1 MVERIIILGG
11 GIAGISAKLSNRR
24 GMLIDE
30 NPYLTMAPRIIDVI
44 SGRSP
49 DYPLI
54 PRTLN
59 HTGSVKSIDFE
70 NRTVHLS
77 NKDIAYDKLIIALGH
92 SQNYSFIKGSRHI
105 HGFSGYKDALAMRN
119 EIEHKKHIVI
129 IGGGYLGVELAG
141 AIGGNRVTILEG
153 GKQIL
158 AGLPAKF
165 AKNASDLLSSSGVN
179 IELESQVE
187 EVRKDTVV
195 TAGKNYEADLTLF
208 AGGFTGNLPE
218 VIQDITTRNSRIVVN
233 SYLQS
238 IDYPDVYAAGDT
250 MFVENSGFIP
260 MSAIIARS
268 SGITAMENAMGF
280 KRDFR
285 PNNFANIIRVGKNY
299 FGTVGNTFVQG
310 ISARLIKEAAVALT
324 INRAKEI

>member
-11 GIAGISAKLSNRR
+11 GIAGISAKWRNRR
-24 GMLIDE
+24 GLLIDE

-54 PRTLN
+54 PRSLDY
-59 HTGSVKSIDFE
+59 TGSVQSIDFE
-70 NRTVHLS
+70 NRKVHLR
-77 NKDIAYDKLIIALGH
+77 NKDINYDRLIIALGH
-92 SQNYSFIKGSRHI
+92 SQDYSFIKGSKYV
-105 HGFSGYKDALAMRN
+105 HGFSGYADAMALRN
-119 EIEHKKHIVI
+119 EMVHKKHIVI

-141 AIGGNRVTILEG
+141 AIGGNRVTVLEG

-158 AGLPAKF
+158 GGLPSKF
-165 AKNASDLLSSSGVN
+165 AKTASELLSSSGVD
-179 IELESQVE
+179 IELESPVE
-187 EVRKDTVV
+187 EVRKDRVI
-195 TAGKNYEADLTLF
+195 TAGKSYESDLTLF
-208 AGGFTGNLPE
+208 AGGFIGNLPE
-218 VIQDITTRNSRIVVN
+218 TVQDITTKNSRVAVN

-238 IDYPDVYAAGDT
+238 LDYPDVYAAGDT
-250 MFVENSGFIP
+250 MSVENGGFVP

-280 KRDFR
+280 RKQFR
-285 PNNFANIIRVGKNY
+285 PSNFANIIRVGKNY

-324 INRAKEI
+324 VNRAREI